1 MNYLVME
8 CHTSYAV
15 LLDEDG
21 RFVKSANL
29 NYEIGQTVRNP
40 VLMRDKPLEKIKEK
54 RNFPTKIMATV
65 LAVAAIFAFFIG
77 GNYYQNNFQPY
88 SSIFMAINP
97 EVEMVLNRNGQVLEV
112 SGVNEDG
119 IALLEGYKLPSEDK
133 VEVANDL
140 VDRAIEMGFLAEG
153 GRVSIA
159 IDTPDQ
165 MLFEQYGVELRKEL
179 DGRVSITIEIT
190 DLENRQP
197 ADERKTPPEPEPEP
211 EEPSPVPESKPEPAP
226 EPTPAPEA
234 EPVPEPAPAP
244 EPAAPQ
250 MISLAEAKQIAFN
263 HAGING
269 ANAVFDEEDLET
281 DDGITYYDL
290 EFDVGENE
298 YQYEINAYT
307 GAIIDYDIDLDD

>member
-15 LLDEDG
+15 LLDEEG

-40 VLMRDKPLEKIKEK
+40 VLMRDKPLEEIKEK
-54 RNFPTKIMATV
+54 RNFPTKIVSTV
-65 LAVAAIFAFFIG
+65 LAIAAIFALFLG
-77 GNYYQNNFQPY
+77 GNYYQNNFLPY

-119 IALLEGYKLPSEDK
+119 VALLEGYEPPSEDK

-159 IDTPDQ
+159 IETPDQ
-165 MLFEQYGVELRKEL
+165 VLFEQYGVELRNEL
-179 DGRVSITIEIT
+179 DGRISITIEIT
-190 DLENRQP
+190 DLENRRP
-197 ADERKTPPEPEPEP
+197 AGETETPPEDQ
-211 EEPSPVPESKPEPAP
+211 EPSPVPESE
-226 EPTPAPEA
+226 
-234 EPVPEPAPAP
+234 PEPAPAP
-244 EPAAPQ
+244 EPEPEPAPAPAPAPEAPAPPQ

-263 HAGING
+263 HAGVNG
-269 ANAVFDEEDLET
+269 ANAEFDEEDLET

-290 EFDVGENE
+290 EFDIGEDE

-307 GAIIDYDIDLDD
+307 GEIIDYDIDLDD

>member
-15 LLDEDG
+15 LLDEEG

-40 VLMRDKPLEKIKEK
+40 VLMRDKPLEKIKVK
-54 RNFPTKIMATV
+54 RKFPTKIVSTV
-65 LAVAAIFAFFIG
+65 LAIAAIFALFLG
-77 GNYYQNNFQPY
+77 GNYYQNNFLPY

-119 IALLEGYKLPSEDK
+119 VALLEGYEPPSEDK

-153 GRVSIA
+153 GQVSIA
-159 IDTPDQ
+159 IETPDQ
-165 MLFEQYGVELRKEL
+165 VLFEQYGVELRNEL
-179 DGRVSITIEIT
+179 DGRISITIEIT
-190 DLENRQP
+190 DLENRRP
-197 ADERKTPPEPEPEP
+197 AGETETPPEDQ
-211 EEPSPVPESKPEPAP
+211 EPSPVPESE
-226 EPTPAPEA
+226 
-234 EPVPEPAPAP
+234 PEPAPAP
-244 EPAAPQ
+244 EPEPEPAPAPAPAPEAPAPPQ

-263 HAGING
+263 HAGVNG
-269 ANAVFDEEDLET
+269 ANAEFDEEDLET

-290 EFDVGENE
+290 EFDIGEDE

-307 GAIIDYDIDLDD
+307 GEIIDYDIDLDD

>member
-15 LLDEDG
+15 LLDEEG

-40 VLMRDKPLEKIKEK
+40 VLMRDKPLEKIKVK
-54 RNFPTKIMATV
+54 RKFPTKIVSTV
-65 LAVAAIFAFFIG
+65 LAIAAIFALFLG
-77 GNYYQNNFQPY
+77 GNYYQNNFLPY

-119 IALLEGYKLPSEDK
+119 VALLEGYEPPSEDK

-159 IDTPDQ
+159 IETPDQ
-165 MLFEQYGVELRKEL
+165 VLFEQYGVELRNEL
-179 DGRVSITIEIT
+179 DGRISITIEIT
-190 DLENRQP
+190 DLENRRP
-197 ADERKTPPEPEPEP
+197 AGETETPPEDQ
-211 EEPSPVPESKPEPAP
+211 EPSPVPESE
-226 EPTPAPEA
+226 
-234 EPVPEPAPAP
+234 PEPAPAP
-244 EPAAPQ
+244 EPEPEPAPAPAPAPEAPAPPQ

-263 HAGING
+263 HAGVNG
-269 ANAVFDEEDLET
+269 ANAEFDEEDLET

-290 EFDVGENE
+290 EFDIGEDE

-307 GAIIDYDIDLDD
+307 GEIIDYDIDLDD

>member
-29 NYEIGQTVRNP
+29 NYEVGQTVRNP
-40 VLMRDKPLEKIKEK
+40 VLMRDQPLEKIKEK
-54 RNFPTKIMATV
+54 RKFPTKIVATV

-179 DGRVSITIEIT
+179 DGRISITIEIT

-197 ADERKTPPEPEPEP
+197 AEAEESEPSSEQ

-226 EPTPAPEA
+226 DPTPAPEA
-234 EPVPEPAPAP
+234 EPVPEPDPAP

-250 MISLAEAKQIAFN
+250 MISLAEAKKIAFN
-263 HAGING
+263 HAGVDG
-269 ANAVFDEEDLET
+269 TQANFDEEEWDE
-281 DDGITYYDL
+281 DDGVPYYSL
-290 EFDVGENE
+290 EFEIGQADYE
-298 YQYEINAYT
+298 YEIHAVT
-307 GAIIDYDIDLDD
+307 GEILDFDHDLD

>member
-15 LLDEDG
+15 LLDEEG

-40 VLMRDKPLEKIKEK
+40 VLMRDKPLEKIKVK
-54 RNFPTKIMATV
+54 RKFPTKIVSTV
-65 LAVAAIFAFFIG
+65 LAIAAIFALFLG
-77 GNYYQNNFQPY
+77 GNYYQNNFMPY

-119 IALLEGYKLPSEDK
+119 VALLEGYEPPSEDK

-159 IDTPDQ
+159 IETPDQ
-165 MLFEQYGVELRKEL
+165 VLFEQYGVELRNEL
-179 DGRVSITIEIT
+179 DGRISITIEIT
-190 DLENRQP
+190 DLENRRP
-197 ADERKTPPEPEPEP
+197 AGETETPPEDQ
-211 EEPSPVPESKPEPAP
+211 EPSPVPESE
-226 EPTPAPEA
+226 
-234 EPVPEPAPAP
+234 PEPAPAP
-244 EPAAPQ
+244 EPEPEPAPAPAPAPEAPAPPQ

-263 HAGING
+263 HAGVNG
-269 ANAVFDEEDLET
+269 ANAEFDEEDLET

-290 EFDVGENE
+290 EFDIGEDE

-307 GAIIDYDIDLDD
+307 GEIIDYDIDLDD

>member
-15 LLDEDG
+15 LLDEEG

-40 VLMRDKPLEKIKEK
+40 VLMRDKPLEEIKEK
-54 RNFPTKIMATV
+54 RNFPTKIVSTV
-65 LAVAAIFAFFIG
+65 LAIAAIFALFLG
-77 GNYYQNNFQPY
+77 GNYYQNNFMPY

-119 IALLEGYKLPSEDK
+119 VALLEGYEPPSEDK

-159 IDTPDQ
+159 IETPDQ
-165 MLFEQYGVELRKEL
+165 VLFEQYGVELRNEL
-179 DGRVSITIEIT
+179 DGRISITIEIT
-190 DLENRQP
+190 DLENRRP
-197 ADERKTPPEPEPEP
+197 AGETETPPEDQ
-211 EEPSPVPESKPEPAP
+211 EPSPVPESE
-226 EPTPAPEA
+226 
-234 EPVPEPAPAP
+234 PEPAPAP
-244 EPAAPQ
+244 EPEPEPAPAPAPAPEAPAPPQ

-263 HAGING
+263 HAGVNG
-269 ANAVFDEEDLET
+269 ANAEFDEEDLET

-290 EFDVGENE
+290 EFDIGEDE

-307 GAIIDYDIDLDD
+307 GEIIDYDIDLDD

>member
-40 VLMRDKPLEKIKEK
+40 VLMRDQPLEKIKEK
-54 RNFPTKIMATV
+54 RKFPTKIVATV

-179 DGRVSITIEIT
+179 DGRISITIEIT

-197 ADERKTPPEPEPEP
+197 ADERKTPPEPEP

-234 EPVPEPAPAP
+234 EPAPEPAPEP

-263 HAGING
+263 HAGVNG

-281 DDGITYYDL
+281 DDGITYYNL
-290 EFDVGENE
+290 EFEIGENE
-298 YQYEINAYT
+298 YDYEINAYT
-307 GAIIDYDIDLDD
+307 GAIIDFDHDIDD